1 MPGNPPQSSAYQ
13 ALAQRYQERYGEPHT
28 SYFTESY
35 DAMQLAVR
43 AVIASDGTKENIRN
57 KLYEVSKNY
66 QGVSGNLEFDQNGDV
81 IKSILVKQIKN
92 GKFAEYKQ

>member
-1 MPGNPPQSSAYQ
+1 
-13 ALAQRYQERYGEPHT
+13 
-28 SYFTESY
+28 
-35 DAMQLAVR
+35 MQLAVR